1 MESKTLSMNTSY
13 SDILKSIGLS
23 SISNGSFS
31 PMHNF
36 VTLSTGYLENTGS
49 LSYMVLSNVD
59 TCTTQ
64 LQYITVITTTDCIFL
79 KMSSTE
85 KLSSSQ

>member
-1 MESKTLSMNTSY
+1 MSL
-13 SDILKSIGLS
+13 DICGGIGLS

-36 VTLSTGYLENTGS
+36 VTLSIGYLENTGS
-49 LSYMVLSNVD
+49 LSYKVLCNVD

-64 LQYITVITTTDCIFL
+64 LQYITVIITTDCIFF
-79 KMSSTE
+79 KKSSTE